1 MEEINL
7 KELLD
12 YFKERIMLFLIIV
25 LTVLVLGSFYSI
37 FLKTPMYQSS
47 STVILVSKNEATNL
61 TTSDVQLSKSLTTTY
76 SEIIKSRRVM
86 EQVIKNLS
94 LDYSYSELAK
104 NVSVASV
111 NDTEIIK
118 VSVNDPDK
126 GVAAD
131 VANEIVK
138 VFSAEIVV
146 IYEGKVSNV
155 STVDIAEESEAPYN
169 INVVKDLIIFLL
181 IGVVLAVAFIFI
193 VYYFDTTIKSA
204 DEIEEKLGLPIFGVV
219 PKVKKKGK

>member
-169 INVVKDLIIFLL
+169 INVVKDLVIFLL
-181 IGVVLAVAFIFI
+181 VGIVLAVAFIFI

>member
-12 YFKERIMLFLIIV
+12 YFKERLTLFLVIV
-25 LTVLVLGSFYSI
+25 LTVVLAGSIYAI

-47 STVILVSKNEATNL
+47 STVLLVSKNEASNL

-76 SEIIKSRRVM
+76 SEIIKSRRVI
-86 EQVIKNLS
+86 EQVIENLS
-94 LDYSYSELAK
+94 LDYSYAELTK
-104 NVSVASV
+104 NVSVSSV
-111 NDTEIIK
+111 NDTEIIR
-118 VSVNDPDK
+118 VAVNNPDR

-131 VANEIVK
+131 ITNEIVK

-155 STVDIAEESEAPYN
+155 STIDKATEAKAPYN
-169 INVVKDLIIFLL
+169 VNVAKDFLIFLL
-181 IGVVLAVAFIFI
+181 VGIVLAAAFIFI